1 MIGFEIF
8 FILLVVGLVSNYLL
22 ALRYLKGLRG
32 EVTLIKDINLI
43 LCSIVWGTPIIIFMY
58 LIFNEIRM
66 EDKANKYRLIISE
79 VIILVLHVVLIFLL
93 FYFKVINLD
102 ELNTSN

>member
-43 LCSIVWGTPIIIFMY
+43 LCSIVWGTLIIIFMY

-79 VIILVLHVVLIFLL
+79 IIILILQVVLIFLL